1 MQNLSHK
8 LVAILGYGVEGK
20 AVTTYLLKHG
30 VKPTLFD
37 VRPFNSF
44 SLEEQQEVKRL
55 GLNFIFG
62 PDSIK
67 ELAGFDYAFRS
78 PGWWRLDPGL
88 LDAEKNGVTITSQ
101 TKWFFEHCPATIIG
115 VTGTKGKG
123 TTCSLIAN
131 MLEQA
136 KRGDKLEPG
145 TINPETNVY
154 VTGNIGKTPPLELL
168 DQLTSSDTVVFEL
181 SSFQL
186 QDLTTSPHIAVVLG
200 VTSEHLDHHSS
211 LTEYK
216 NAQQNITKFQ
226 TSEDIAIINQ
236 DFPASLEIG
245 NVSPGTRLYFSRQE
259 QVATGGFMERAK
271 LIVNNAY
278 NRNLVFSLEHTLL
291 RGKHN
296 YENIAAATLCAVSLG
311 VGTSAIQKI
320 INEFKGL
327 EHRLQLVGIVNAVAF
342 YNDSFA
348 TIPESTE
355 LAVSSFT
362 EPIVLILGGSPKG
375 SNFNPLAE
383 SLAHSPNVKSVI
395 LIGQEGE
402 RIEAAL
408 MQAGFHGSIQNGAK
422 SMREIFNQIS
432 LSAQPG
438 NVVLLSPACAS
449 YDMFKNYSD
458 RGEQFTR
465 EVKNWGSEQ

>member
-1 MQNLSHK
+1 M
-8 LVAILGYGVEGK
+8 
-20 AVTTYLLKHG
+20 
-30 VKPTLFD
+30 
-37 VRPFNSF
+37 
-44 SLEEQQEVKRL
+44 
-55 GLNFIFG
+55 
-62 PDSIK
+62 
-67 ELAGFDYAFRS
+67 
-78 PGWWRLDPGL
+78 
-88 LDAEKNGVTITSQ
+88 
-101 TKWFFEHCPATIIG
+101 
-115 VTGTKGKG
+115 
-123 TTCSLIAN
+123 
-131 MLEQA
+131 
-136 KRGDKLEPG
+136 
-145 TINPETNVY
+145 
-154 VTGNIGKTPPLELL
+154 
-168 DQLTSSDTVVFEL
+168 
-181 SSFQL
+181 
-186 QDLTTSPHIAVVLG
+186 
-200 VTSEHLDHHSS
+200 
-211 LTEYK
+211 
-216 NAQQNITKFQ
+216 
-226 TSEDIAIINQ
+226 
-236 DFPASLEIG
+236 
-245 NVSPGTRLYFSRQE
+245 
-259 QVATGGFMERAK
+259 
-271 LIVNNAY
+271 
-278 NRNLVFSLEHTLL
+278 
-291 RGKHN
+291 
-296 YENIAAATLCAVSLG
+296 
-311 VGTSAIQKI
+311 GTSAIQKI

-362 EPIVLILGGSPKG
+362 EPIDLILGGSPKG

-465 EVKNWGSEQ
+465 EVKNGGSEK